1 MRDQT
6 PNQRDRQTLVIDADD
21 TLWHNNHHFEE
32 AIDEF
37 IAYLDHSTLSPWEVR
52 AVIDEIELATAR
64 THGYGALAFAQ
75 NLRLTYER
83 LCERELN
90 ERDISQVMGFG
101 ERILSQ
107 EIELIDGVAETVA
120 ELQGRHELILFT
132 KGHPEEQQLK
142 IDRSGLADLFHGR
155 VIVTEKHVS
164 AYRELITEY
173 RAEPERTWMIG
184 NSPKS
189 DINPALQ
196 AGLHA
201 VYIPHAVTW
210 RLELQELQQG
220 PGRLLILE
228 RFRQLLDHF

>member
-1 MRDQT
+1 MDT
-6 PNQRDRQTLVIDADD
+6 DSKSMERQTLVIDADD

-37 IAYLDHSTLSPWEVR
+37 IDFLDHSTLTREDVR
-52 AVIDEIELATAR
+52 AVIDEVEMAAAR

-83 LCERELN
+83 LCERRID
-90 ERDISQVMGFG
+90 ERDISQVMWFG

-107 EIELIDGVAETVA
+107 EIELIDGVEETVA
-120 ELQGRHELILFT
+120 QLRQRHEVILFT
-132 KGHPEEQQLK
+132 KGHPEEQQMK

-155 VIVTEKHVS
+155 VIVAEKHVG
-164 AYRELITEY
+164 AYRELVTQY
-173 RAEPERTWMIG
+173 QAEPERTWMVG

-210 RLELQELQQG
+210 RLELQELDRG
-220 PGRLLILE
+220 PGQLLVLE
-228 RFRQLLDHF
+228 RFPQLLDHF